1 MATPAWVR
9 RDLKTL
15 RALRDAHDA
24 VLNTSAETS
33 ERRHAAVCAALCR
46 LLIAALLDHVEE
58 HGPQLALVAAWVD
71 GLPRLVAELQK
82 TRRLKPD
89 RADAFVTAVMEQLAD
104 RSAITTLPG
113 HAVVLLPPQPGG
125 RRRLGPFE
133 DLARKLRHKG
143 AIDALQRHL
152 PTFEPVSPLVD
163 ALMDEAIEEARRT
176 ALDALPDGENRIAR
190 EAVLFWAADA
200 VAGLAT
206 ARPWLEAVED
216 PYLHPGASILFERV
230 RTRMGAGRALAAL
243 DQLRAS
249 ALGTVSMEALRTEV
263 QNAAEQGRL
272 VRAIELLT
280 AHAPALE
287 CARALL
293 QADNLDLNAVGRAVA
308 GVVGRRLPNAETV
321 QQLDRLRRVAVLVGD
336 PFADA
341 LVAQAA
347 REGDVAEQDLAK
359 VEAACI
365 RVPIDLRRIPS
376 AAQATAVLTRRAAIV
391 E

>member
-24 VLNTSAETS
+24 ILSTAADAKQ
-33 ERRHAAVCAALCR
+33 RRHAAVCGALCR
-46 LLIAALLDHVEE
+46 LLIAALLDHIEE
-58 HGPQLALVAAWVD
+58 GGPQLALVAAWIDALPTLVD
-71 GLPRLVAELQK
+71 ELRQN
-82 TRRLKPD
+82 RRLKPE
-89 RADAFVTAVMEQLAD
+89 RAGAFVTAVTEQLAD
-104 RSAITTLPG
+104 LEADLALPG

-125 RRRLGPFE
+125 LRRRGPFE
-133 DLARKLRHKG
+133 DLARQLRHKG
-143 AIDALQRHL
+143 AIEAMQRHL
-152 PTFEPVSPLVD
+152 PVFEPASPLVD
-163 ALMDEAIEEARRT
+163 ALMDEAVEEARRT
-176 ALDALPDGENRIAR
+176 ALDALPDGGNRIAR
-190 EAVLFWAADA
+190 EAVLSWAADA

-249 ALGTVSMEALRTEV
+249 DLGTASMEAMRTEV
-263 QNAAEQGRL
+263 QNAVEQGRL
-272 VRAIELLT
+272 VRAIEVLT

-308 GVVGRRLPNAETV
+308 GVVGRRLPSAETV
-321 QQLDRLRRVAVLVGD
+321 QQLDRLRRVAELVGD
-336 PFADA
+336 PLAEA

-347 REGDVAEQDLAK
+347 REGD
-359 VEAACI
+359 CG
-365 RVPIDLRRIPS
+365 
-376 AAQATAVLTRRAAIV
+376 
-391 E
+391 

>member
-15 RALRDAHDA
+15 RALRDANDA
-24 VLNTSAETS
+24 VLQTSTDTN

-58 HGPQLALVAAWVD
+58 HGPQLALVAAWID
-71 GLPRLVAELQK
+71 ALPQLISELRT
-82 TRRLKPD
+82 TRMLKPE
-89 RADAFVTAVMEQLAD
+89 RADAFVAAVTAQLANIE
-104 RSAITTLPG
+104 AVTTIPG
-113 HAVVLLPPQPGG
+113 HAVVLLPPEPGG

-133 DLARKLRHKG
+133 DLARRLRHKG
-143 AIDALQRHL
+143 AIEALQRHL

-163 ALMDEAIEEARRT
+163 ALMDEAVEEARRT
-176 ALDALPDGENRIAR
+176 ALDALPDGANRIAR
-190 EAVLFWAADA
+190 EAVLSWAADA

-206 ARPWLEAVED
+206 ARPWLEGVED
-216 PYLHPGASILFERV
+216 PYLHPGASILFVRV

-249 ALGTVSMEALRTEV
+249 DLGTASMEALRTEV
-263 QNAAEQGRL
+263 QNAVEQDHL
-272 VRAIELLT
+272 ARAIEVLT

-293 QADNLDLNAVGRAVA
+293 WADNLDLNAVGRAVA
-308 GVVGRRLPNAETV
+308 GVVGRQLPSPETV
-321 QQLDRLRRVAVLVGD
+321 QQLDRLRRVAALVGD
-336 PFADA
+336 PLAEA

-347 REGDVAEQDLAK
+347 VEGDVAEQDLAK
-359 VEAACI
+359 VESARI
-365 RVPIDLRRIPS
+365 RVPINLRRLPS
-376 AAQATAVLTRRAAIV
+376 GSQAAAVLTRRAAIV